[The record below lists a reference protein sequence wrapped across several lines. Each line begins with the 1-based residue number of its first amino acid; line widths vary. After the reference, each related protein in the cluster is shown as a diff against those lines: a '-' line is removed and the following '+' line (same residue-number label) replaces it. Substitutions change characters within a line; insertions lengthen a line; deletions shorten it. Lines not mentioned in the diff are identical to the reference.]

1 MKPYLRLT
9 KGRTHTVLLGALSY
23 VPPKSAGLSVW
34 ISDTHLTWHCV
45 WRYSNSHGSPM
56 EIDRISIRMSMALHT
71 LRWLPRYKWESLE
84 IGKKMTLTRN
94 TNRHQYCDYCKLRW
108 GQMKDGTWHLKA
120 QTPAVWRC
128 ESVMPGRKGRVRFYC
143 QSCADEVQN
152 WDVKVNDPDHFE
164 TRFWSLKEQLEYAKG
179 QGRLDDV
186 RSIDL

>member
-1 MKPYLRLT
+1 MKN
-9 KGRTHTVLLGALSY
+9 G
-23 VPPKSAGLSVW
+23 
-34 ISDTHLTWHCV
+34 
-45 WRYSNSHGSPM
+45 
-56 EIDRISIRMSMALHT
+56 E
-71 LRWLPRYKWESLE
+71 
-84 IGKKMTLTRN
+84 
-94 TNRHQYCDYCKLRW
+94 
-108 GQMKDGTWHLKA
+108 WHLKA

-128 ESVMPGRKGRVRFYC
+128 ESEMPGRKGRVTFYC